1 MIGSISALL
10 AIPAVGA
17 AMVFWVLFWT
27 GKGEAYGPLND
38 VAVAAA
44 LFLMIAPALAISGTS
59 PPDFPWLPLLGW
71 AAVAG
76 MVIAGAGQLLLVV
89 RVIGLNGSFVTGG
102 IGILPVLIWM
112 AVLAYAGIVRG
123 APSASIGWTAA
134 LVLAL
139 IVPAAVTA
147 RGSKRVA
154 LIWQS
159 ILVAALT
166 AWLAAVALHLGQL
179 G

>member
-1 MIGSISALL
+1 VLGSISALL

-44 LFLMIAPALAISGTS
+44 LFLMIAPALAISGAS
-59 PPDFPWLPLLGW
+59 PPDLAWLPLLGW
-71 AAVAG
+71 AAAAG
-76 MVIAGAGQLLLVV
+76 MAIAGAGQLLLVA
-89 RVIGLNGSFVTGG
+89 RVIRLNMSFVTGG

-112 AVLAYAGIVRG
+112 VVLAYAGIVRG
-123 APSASIGWTAA
+123 TPSTSIGWTAA
-134 LVLAL
+134 LVLVL

-147 RGSKRVA
+147 RASKRVA

-159 ILVAALT
+159 LLVAALMV
-166 AWLAAVALHLGQL
+166 WLAALARHLGQL